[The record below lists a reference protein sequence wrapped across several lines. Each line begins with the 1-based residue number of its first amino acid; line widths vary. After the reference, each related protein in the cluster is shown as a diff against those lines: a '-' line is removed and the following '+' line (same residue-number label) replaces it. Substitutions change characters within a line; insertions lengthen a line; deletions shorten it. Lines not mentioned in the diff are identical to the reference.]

1 MKKLIL
7 EISLVVFAFAGQT
20 VAAPDLGELV
30 PGLPLIQPSGYDLVT
45 VTDQSSDTMLWVEN
59 AWYESAFGIYSAS
72 DPSKTLE
79 LFSGGTSGVPAGT
92 AEPYTFTQVGFDLA
106 TGLATIDATSDP
118 GLATGTSQTVG
129 TTFGFYLDP
138 ANDPT
143 NRVYTDQTLN
153 GGLEHGLIYDTAGT
167 SVWVAFEDAGDYDY
181 NDFIVKVDD
190 VAPVDGVASVPAPGA
205 ALLGVI
211 GTGLV
216 GWLRKRKSM

>member
-7 EISLVVFAFAGQT
+7 EMSLVVFAFAGQT
-20 VAAPDLGELV
+20 VAAPDLGALV
-30 PGLPLIQPSGYDLVT
+30 PGLPLIQPSGHNLVT
-45 VTDQSSDTMLWVEN
+45 ATDHSIDLMLWVED
-59 AWYESAFGIYSAS
+59 AWYENAFGIYSAS
-72 DPSKTLE
+72 DPSKTLT

-92 AEPYTFTQVGFDLA
+92 AEPYTFTQVGFNTS
-106 TGLATIDATSDP
+106 TGLATVDATSDP

-138 ANDPT
+138 ANDPA

-190 VAPVDGVASVPAPGA
+190 VTPVAGVASVPTPGA
-205 ALLGVI
+205 ALLGII
-211 GTGLV
+211 GTGVV